1 MWLALPR
8 LLAGRADVW
17 RRVTHHGWRTYVG
30 TLALIGLITVFG
42 LEVEQRI
49 ALTNVAM
56 LLVSLLVVGL
66 LTLTVEARELAA
78 TARRSQAAM
87 AAMYGFSQ
95 ALAST
100 SDPDQIVAAAG
111 RHIVETFHWKALLAL
126 PLGECLAARFRSPGF
141 PWGRDEQRAAEWA
154 FQHGEA
160 AGHGTTS
167 IGQASGYYLPLKTA
181 WGIKGVLGVVCGENQ
196 SARPPHEDPLLG
208 VFASRTAL
216 AIGRAILDETAR
228 HAELLR
234 RSDKMQQ
241 ALLNSVSHN
250 FRTPLATITGALQTL
265 LHDGA
270 ILDDATRHE
279 LLTNAREQAARLNRL
294 VANLLDMTR
303 LEAGVLHVKL
313 ELCDV
318 ADVIGAA
325 LGQLGEGAR
334 LRQITVDMPS
344 EQLLVPL
351 DFALISQVI
360 VNLLDNSL
368 KYSPADEP
376 VEIRVRQDATELE
389 IAVLDYGIGISEQ
402 DKGSLF
408 ERFQRGSRSPQ
419 AAGTGL
425 GLSICRGFVE
435 AHGGRIRAERRE
447 PRGTV
452 VTFTVPMTEQRSDI
466 GDAEDDRAG
475 TARTRY

>member
-1 MWLALPR
+1 MLY
-8 LLAGRADVW
+8 LLAVVVVAVRCGRGPALVSAITGCLAFLFVSIPPFRGLEIGDVW
-17 RRVTHHGWRTYVG
+17 Y
-30 TLALIGLITVFG
+30 LIT
-42 LEVEQRI
+42 
-49 ALTNVAM
+49 
-56 LLVSLLVVGL
+56 LVSLLVVTL
-66 LTLTVEARELAA
+66 LISSLKVEAREQAETARRNQAA
-78 TARRSQAAM
+78 TA
-87 AAMYGFSQ
+87 AMYAFSQ

-111 RHIVETFHWKALLAL
+111 RHIVETFHWPALLAL
-126 PLGECLAARFRSPGF
+126 PAGESFAARFRSPGF
-141 PWGRDEQRAAEWA
+141 PWGRDEQLAAEWA

-160 AGHGTTS
+160 AGHGTTNIS
-167 IGQASGYYLPLKTA
+167 RASGYYLPLKTA
-181 WGIKGVLGVVCGENQ
+181 WGIKGVLGVVRGENQ
-196 SARPPHEDPLLG
+196 SARPSREDPLLN

-228 HAELLR
+228 QTELLR

-250 FRTPLATITGALQTL
+250 LRTPLATITGALQTL
-265 LHDGA
+265 LQDGA
-270 ILDDATRHE
+270 MLDEAIRHD
-279 LLTNAREQAARLNRL
+279 LLTNAQEQAGRLNRL

-303 LEAGVLHVKL
+303 LEAGALKVKR

-325 LGQLGEGAR
+325 LEQLEEGVQA
-334 LRQITVDMPS
+334 RQISVDMPS
-344 EQLLVPL
+344 EPLLVPL

-360 VNLLDNSL
+360 VNLLDNAL

-376 VEIRVRQDATELE
+376 VEIRVRQNGTELE

-402 DKGSLF
+402 DEGSLF

-419 AAGTGL
+419 VVGTGL

-435 AHGGRIRAERRE
+435 AHGGGIRAERRQ

-452 VTFTVPMTEQRSDI
+452 VAFTVPMGE
-466 GDAEDDRAG
+466 
-475 TARTRY
+475 